1 MFDHPHSSSSSH
13 LEKSGDGFIFKPNTK
28 CVISSD
34 SGSLWTY
41 FSIKIKVKNAEKVLS
56 SSIDYDR
63 MGCFSYNFSDK
74 LLNLIPFLFFA
85 DRPLRDIEANFIFN
99 DILSLQG
106 TGQSVRE
113 NPYVEKAKA
122 YVMRHV
128 DRPIKITDVAVFI
141 GISDR
146 YLYNLFIKYEGI
158 SPKQYI
164 NNLKLEKAKKLLS
177 SPNISVTEV
186 AESVGFSDV
195 LRFSHFFS
203 DHAGL
208 SPSKYRKTNVKK

>member
-41 FSIKIKVKNAEKVLS
+41 FSIKIKGKNAEKVLS
-56 SSIDYDR
+56 SSIAYDR

-85 DRPLRDIEANFIFN
+85 DRPLREIEANFIFN

-164 NNLKLEKAKKLLS
+164 NNVKLEKAKKLLS

-195 LRFSHFFS
+195 LRFSHSFS